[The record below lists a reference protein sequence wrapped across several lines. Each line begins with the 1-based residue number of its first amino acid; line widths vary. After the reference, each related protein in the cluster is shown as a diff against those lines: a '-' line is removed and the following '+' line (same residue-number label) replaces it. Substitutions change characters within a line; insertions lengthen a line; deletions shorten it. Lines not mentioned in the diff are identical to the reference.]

1 MQKEVVEMTAEQKA
15 KYDAFL
21 QQEKQNEEKARV
33 ESERTE
39 YKKLMNQTVE
49 SFFPKIEALSK
60 QLSEAK
66 TEIYESFQAAME
78 LKESAF
84 GLNEGQQSHSF
95 INEAK
100 TMRIMLGY
108 HTTDG
113 YDDTVSAGIGKV
125 HEYIESLAKDA
136 ETRVLVKAILKLLQA
151 DGKTGQLKASKVMQ
165 LRSMANESGNAE
177 FIDGVSIIEKAYS
190 PTRSKQYVR
199 AERKNDKN
207 EWINIPLGMTEA

>member
-1 MQKEVVEMTAEQKA
+1 MKEVIEVTAEEKA
-15 KYDAFL
+15 QFDAFKK
-21 QQEKQNEEKARV
+21 QQAEEKEKARV

-39 YKKLMNQTVE
+39 YKKLMNNVVE
-49 SFFPKIEALSK
+49 SFFPSIEELSA
-60 QLSEAK
+60 QLSQKK
-66 TEIYESFQAAME
+66 TEIYDAFKTALE

-84 GLNEGQQSHSF
+84 GVNAGQQSHSF
-95 INEAK
+95 INDAK

-113 YDDTVSAGIGKV
+113 YDDTVNDGIAKV
-125 HEYIESLAKDA
+125 HKYIQSLAKDE
-136 ETRVLVKAILKLLQA
+136 ETSVLVNAILKLLQA

>member
-1 MQKEVVEMTAEQKA
+1 METVKMTVEEKVEF
-15 KYDAFL
+15 DAFKK
-21 QQEKQNEEKARV
+21 QQAAEKEKARV

-39 YKKLMNQTVE
+39 YKVLTNQTVE
-49 SFFPKIEALSK
+49 SLFPKIETLSK

-66 TEIYESFQAAME
+66 TEIYNSFQTALE

-84 GLNEGQQSHSF
+84 GFNEDQQSHSF

-100 TMRIMLGY
+100 TMRIILGY
-108 HTTDG
+108 NTTDG
-113 YDDTVSAGIGKV
+113 YDDTVSVGIGKV

-136 ETRVLVKAILKLLQA
+136 ETRVLVKAILRLLQA

-207 EWINIPLGMTEA
+207 EWVNIPLGMTEA

>member
-1 MQKEVVEMTAEQKA
+1 MEQMVKMTAEQKA

-21 QQEKQNEEKARV
+21 QQEEENKEKARV
-33 ESERTE
+33 ESERAE
-39 YKKLMNQTVE
+39 YKVLMNLTVE
-49 SFFPKIEALSK
+49 SFFPQIEALSQ

-66 TEIYESFQAAME
+66 KEIYDSFQAAME

-84 GLNEGQQSHSF
+84 GINEGQQSHSF
-95 INEAK
+95 INDAK
-100 TMRIMLGY
+100 TMRIILGY
-108 HTTDG
+108 NTTDG
-113 YDDTVSAGIGKV
+113 YDDTVSVGIAKV

-136 ETRVLVKAILKLLQA
+136 DTRVLVKTILRLLQA

-177 FIDGVSIIEKAYS
+177 FIDGVNIIEKAYS
-190 PTRSKQYVR
+190 PIRSKQYVR

-207 EWINIPLGMTEA
+207 EWVNIPLGMTEA